1 MGSRGGWQTV
11 RTRGIFLTK
20 YFLAWTTENVVI
32 SRSIS
37 YNETS
42 RVREEK
48 NMITCRECGAP
59 IEELA
64 KRCPYCGA
72 INELGA
78 EHKYMQDMYD
88 LKDDLKEV
96 GNIPGE
102 EIKAE
107 VKSNVHFTGKAVAV
121 LLALV
126 LILAAVFLFLRYS
139 GDIIYSVYNKMT
151 DTRMADTREQ
161 MQWERENFP
170 KLDAWYEEGTMTRSL
185 RSAMKLMRQQTVF
198 LTVIL
203 TGSTGIFF
211 LFMTLIRSAWS

>member
-1 MGSRGGWQTV
+1 
-11 RTRGIFLTK
+11 
-20 YFLAWTTENVVI
+20 
-32 SRSIS
+32 
-37 YNETS
+37 
-42 RVREEK
+42 
-48 NMITCRECGAP
+48 MITCRECGAP

-64 KRCPYCGA
+64 ERCPYCGA

-96 GNIPGE
+96 GNIPSE

-139 GDIIYSVYNKMT
+139 GDIIYSVYNKIT

-161 MQWERENFP
+161 MQWERISP
-170 KLDAWYEEGTMTRSL
+170 SWMPGMRKVTTTRSL
-185 RSAMKLMRQQTVF
+185 RSAMKLMRQQAVF

>member
-1 MGSRGGWQTV
+1 
-11 RTRGIFLTK
+11 
-20 YFLAWTTENVVI
+20 
-32 SRSIS
+32 
-37 YNETS
+37 
-42 RVREEK
+42 
-48 NMITCRECGAP
+48 MIMCRECGAP

-64 KRCPYCGA
+64 ERCPYCGA

-96 GNIPGE
+96 GNIPSE

-151 DTRMADTREQ
+151 DTHMADTREQ
-161 MQWERENFP
+161 KIGR
-170 KLDAWYEEGTMTRSL
+170 AH
-185 RSAMKLMRQQTVF
+185 V
-198 LTVIL
+198 
-203 TGSTGIFF
+203 
-211 LFMTLIRSAWS
+211 

>member
-1 MGSRGGWQTV
+1 
-11 RTRGIFLTK
+11 
-20 YFLAWTTENVVI
+20 
-32 SRSIS
+32 
-37 YNETS
+37 
-42 RVREEK
+42 
-48 NMITCRECGAP
+48 
-59 IEELA
+59 
-64 KRCPYCGA
+64 
-72 INELGA
+72 
-78 EHKYMQDMYD
+78 MYD

-96 GNIPGE
+96 GNIPSE

-170 KLDAWYEEGTMTRSL
+170 KLDAWYEEGDYD
-185 RSAMKLMRQQTVF
+185 SAMKLMRQQAVF

>member
-1 MGSRGGWQTV
+1 
-11 RTRGIFLTK
+11 
-20 YFLAWTTENVVI
+20 
-32 SRSIS
+32 
-37 YNETS
+37 
-42 RVREEK
+42 
-48 NMITCRECGAP
+48 MIKCRECGAP

-64 KRCPYCGA
+64 ERCPYCGA

-96 GNIPGE
+96 GNIPSE

-139 GDIIYSVYNKMT
+139 GDIIYSVYNDRYSYGRYPGT
-151 DTRMADTREQ
+151 DAVGKGE
-161 MQWERENFP
+161 FP
-170 KLDAWYEEGTMTRSL
+170 QAGCL
-185 RSAMKLMRQQTVF
+185 V
-198 LTVIL
+198 
-203 TGSTGIFF
+203 
-211 LFMTLIRSAWS
+211 